1 MHLVTI
7 SAVEIDLAQ
16 LREMHTR
23 LPTDLAL
30 VMVGRAALA
39 LERNTTHQAC
49 ASPWIGNGS

>member
-1 MHLVTI
+1 MGVD
-7 SAVEIDLAQ
+7 IDLAQ

-39 LERNTTHQAC
+39 LERNDH
-49 ASPWIGNGS
+49 ASGVRISLDLE